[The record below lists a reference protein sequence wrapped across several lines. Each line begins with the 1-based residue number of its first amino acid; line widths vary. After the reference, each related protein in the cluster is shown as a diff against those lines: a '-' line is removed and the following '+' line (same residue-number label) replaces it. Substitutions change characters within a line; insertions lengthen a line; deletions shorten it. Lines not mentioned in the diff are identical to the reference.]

1 VTCSAMRTSGPA
13 RRLIVLAHRLGLL
26 VVGALIVLTA
36 GCATHTRKMVE
47 LRPRLAD
54 GQYDRALELV
64 DKHMGRKDTLLAS
77 LERGLVLHLAGR
89 WQQSNVAFEDAERL
103 ADELYGTSISES
115 ALSLFTNDT
124 AVSYRARPFEMAM
137 VPYYRAL
144 NYLALGERDA
154 AMVEARKA
162 SLLLARYVTAT
173 ADAIEQ
179 GDTDLLERTG
189 RDPFLLYFSGMLYDW
204 DGELN
209 DAFIAYRNAA
219 MAYQDLA
226 GVLGVEVPPWLG
238 HDLERV
244 AGRLGF
250 QGELEPLRRS
260 CPDIF
265 RAAERVPDRSWPGG
279 QGELVL
285 LVENGW
291 VAAKGESKLSLPIFD
306 SDRYDDNERW
316 AWVIADRA
324 RNPVVVTNRRVAYWL
339 TVALPTPPVSDTPN
353 RPVSLVANDGTRV
366 QSVRAHHAS
375 TVARITADAEAG
387 MVLFRSVLRA
397 LVKYLGYQAANK
409 EGQGFGLLVNLFNVA
424 SEVADTRSWLS
435 LPDHVQ
441 LLRVS
446 LPAGVHDLELRL
458 EDTSGRN
465 LGLVTVPQVMI
476 RSGDWTFRSHRIYH
490 P

>member
-1 VTCSAMRTSGPA
+1 MRRPNILA
-13 RRLIVLAHRLGLL
+13 NRLALLACGT
-26 VVGALIVLTA
+26 LIVLTA
-36 GCATHTRKMVE
+36 GCATHTRKMVD

-64 DKHMGRKDTLLAS
+64 DKHLGGKDALLAS
-77 LERGLVLHLAGR
+77 LERGLILHLAGR
-89 WQQSNVAFEDAERL
+89 WQESNVAFEDAERL

-115 ALSLFTNDT
+115 ALSLFTNDM
-124 AVSYRARPFEMAM
+124 ARSYRARPFEMAM

-144 NYLALGERDA
+144 NYLSLGERDA

-173 ADAIEQ
+173 VGVIEKA
-179 GDTDLLERTG
+179 DTDLLERTG

-219 MAYQDLA
+219 LAYQELA
-226 GVLGVEVPPWLG
+226 GAMGVEVPPWLG

-250 QGELEPLRRS
+250 QGELESVRRS
-260 CPDIF
+260 CPDVF
-265 RAAERVPDRSWPGG
+265 SAAERVPASPRPRGH
-279 QGELVL
+279 GELVL

-291 VAAKGESKLSLPIFD
+291 VAAKGESKLSLPIFA

-316 AWVIADRA
+316 AWVITDRA
-324 RNPVVVTNRRVAYWL
+324 RNPVAVANRKVAYWL
-339 TVALPTPPVSDTPN
+339 TVAMPTPPVSDTPN
-353 RPVSLVANDGTRV
+353 RPVSLLAADGTRV
-366 QSVRAHHAS
+366 RSVRAQHVS

-397 LVKYLGYQAANK
+397 LIKYLGYQAANK
-409 EGQGFGLLVNLFNVA
+409 EGQGFGLLVNIFNVV

-458 EDTSGRN
+458 EDMSGRN
-465 LGLVTVPQVMI
+465 LGLVTVPRVMI
-476 RSGDWTFRSHRIYH
+476 QRGGWTFRSHRIYH

>member
-1 VTCSAMRTSGPA
+1 MTFPA
-13 RRLIVLAHRLGLL
+13 TRLGLL
-26 VVGALIVLTA
+26 AVGVLVILTA
-36 GCATHTRKMVE
+36 GCSTHTRKMQE
-47 LRPRLAD
+47 LRPRLAN
-54 GQYDRALELV
+54 GEYDRALALV
-64 DKHMGRKDTLLAS
+64 DEQMGGKDAVLAS

-89 WQQSNVAFEDAERL
+89 WQESNVALAEAERL

-124 AVSYRARPFEMAM
+124 ATSYRARPFELAM

-144 NYLALGERDA
+144 NYLSLGDRDA
-154 AMVEARKA
+154 AMVEGRKA
-162 SLLLARYVTAT
+162 SLLLARYISAT
-173 ADAIEQ
+173 VQAIEQ

-226 GVLGVEVPPWLG
+226 GVVGVEVPPWLA

-250 QGELEPLRRS
+250 GSELEPLRQA
-260 CPDIF
+260 CPAVF
-265 RAAERVPDRSWPGG
+265 AAAEQAPAPGVG
-279 QGELVL
+279 RGRGELVL

-291 VAAKGESKLSLPIFD
+291 VAAKSEVKLSLPIFE
-306 SDRYDDNERW
+306 SDQYDDNERW
-316 AWVIADRA
+316 AWVITDRA
-324 RNPVVVTNRRVAYWL
+324 RNPVVVTNRKVAYWL
-339 TVALPTPPVSDTPN
+339 TVAMPTPPVSDTPN
-353 RPVSLVANDGTRV
+353 RPVSLRDADGQRV
-366 QSVRAHHAS
+366 RSVRAHHVS
-375 TVARITADAEAG
+375 TVARITAEAEAG

-397 LVKYLGYQAANK
+397 LVKYLGYRTANK
-409 EGQGFGLLVNLFNVA
+409 EGQGFGLLMNIFNVA

-441 LLRVS
+441 LLRVR

-458 EDTSGRN
+458 EDSSGRD
-465 LGLVTVPQVMI
+465 LGLVTVPGVRI
-476 RSGDWTFRSHRIYH
+476 EPGDWTFHSLRLYA